1 MSIRKAPHEPIEV
14 AGTLQTIRGTYA
26 YQGRRFTIERDGT
39 VRFVGD
45 SGLDPLISITATR
58 TVSSVVIRAALHGQA
73 SAPELELTSVPA
85 LEESDILSLLLFNQ
99 PANELA
105 TSQRN
110 ELAIQA
116 ATLASGFVVSPAVS
130 AMGEKLGLDF
140 LQLEPIG
147 TSGGTSFRLSA
158 GREIWKGLFLT
169 YAREFSS
176 DPFNELLA
184 EYELARYL
192 RLRASGTDASGS
204 RQRNSLFRRV
214 ERFGIDVIFFFS
226 Y

>member
-1 MSIRKAPHEPIEV
+1 
-14 AGTLQTIRGTYA
+14 
-26 YQGRRFTIERDGT
+26 
-39 VRFVGD
+39 
-45 SGLDPLISITATR
+45 
-58 TVSSVVIRAALHGQA
+58 
-73 SAPELELTSVPA
+73 
-85 LEESDILSLLLFNQ
+85 
-99 PANELA
+99 
-105 TSQRN
+105 
-110 ELAIQA
+110 
-116 ATLASGFVVSPAVS
+116 
-130 AMGEKLGLDF
+130 MGEKLGLDF